1 MQTTT
6 PAAPSGR
13 HLSTKENDQLRR
25 LLTAKGLW
33 GPDLEDALQ
42 EVNLRV
48 LRHAPGEGP
57 LLPWATRVAINAA
70 MDHHRRQRRARQLDE
85 RLARV
90 VSPRSVDPDVAQ
102 RATVATALA
111 ELRPEHRDVVRLHL
125 LADLTVP
132 ETARRL
138 ALAEGTVKSR
148 LHRGLAQLRRRLG
161 VSPGQGPRGPPMGA
175 AQLWPRQ
182 EERAELPRP

>member
-1 MQTTT
+1 METTT
-6 PAAPSGR
+6 AAAPRGR
-13 HLSTKENDQLRR
+13 HLSTNENGHLQR
-25 LLTAKGLW
+25 LLAAKGLR
-33 GPDLEDALQ
+33 GPDIEDALQ

-48 LRHAPGEGP
+48 LGHAPSEGP
-57 LLPWATRVAINAA
+57 LLPWAARVAINVA
-70 MDHHRRQRRARQLDE
+70 MDHHRRQRRARRLDE

-90 VSPRSVDPDVAQ
+90 AATTTVEPDVTQHA
-102 RATVATALA
+102 AVAVALA
-111 ELRPEHRDVVRLHL
+111 ELGPEHRDVVRLRL

-161 VSPGQGPRGPPMGA
+161 VSPGQGPRGPPMGPD
-175 AQLWPRQ
+175 QLWPR
-182 EERAELPRP
+182 EEAQAVLPRP